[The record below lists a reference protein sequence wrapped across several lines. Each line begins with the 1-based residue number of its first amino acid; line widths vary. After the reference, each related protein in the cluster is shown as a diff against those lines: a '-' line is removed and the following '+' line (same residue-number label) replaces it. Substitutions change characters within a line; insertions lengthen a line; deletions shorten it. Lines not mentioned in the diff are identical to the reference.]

1 MREKMLNVLEA
12 LFAAEKQTLDAMK
25 EERRAIKTKG
35 SLVIRM
41 RKPYMLFTEK
51 IDDREYGIMRDRE
64 KIRRLARKRFL
75 EKAVADGEICCRL
88 LAETIRRLKSQQGRA
103 LFPEGWEQV
112 PELQAARF
120 SARELLW
127 LSTAASSNQKEPEK
141 LIYMTRAGISVRSKS
156 ERLIADKLAEY
167 ALPFRYEARYENYAH
182 GESFVAYPDFTIL
195 RADGREVV
203 WEHFGLMND
212 GEYAAKTVRKIID
225 YQRGGCS
232 LARDLICTFEED
244 IKDPQALDQIIQRF
258 LL

>member
-1 MREKMLNVLEA
+1 M
-12 LFAAEKQTLDAMK
+12 
-25 EERRAIKTKG
+25 
-35 SLVIRM
+35 
-41 RKPYMLFTEK
+41 
-51 IDDREYGIMRDRE
+51 
-64 KIRRLARKRFL
+64 
-75 EKAVADGEICCRL
+75 
-88 LAETIRRLKSQQGRA
+88 
-103 LFPEGWEQV
+103 
-112 PELQAARF
+112 
-120 SARELLW
+120 
-127 LSTAASSNQKEPEK
+127 
-141 LIYMTRAGISVRSKS
+141 RSKS

-212 GEYAAKTVRKIID
+212 DEYAARTVRKIID

>member
-88 LAETIRRLKSQQGRA
+88 LAETIARLKSYKDRA
-103 LFPEGWEQV
+103 VFPEGWEQV

-120 SARELLW
+120 SAREGAAGQ
-127 LSTAASSNQKEPEK
+127 SGRAARHSRPAASPPVRPPLPRGEVGPDGK
-141 LIYMTRAGISVRSKS
+141 AGRPLCHDLPGLTDL
-156 ERLIADKLAEY
+156 RPLGAE
-167 ALPFRYEARYENYAH
+167 LHHRR
-182 GESFVAYPDFTIL
+182 V
-195 RADGREVV
+195 
-203 WEHFGLMND
+203 
-212 GEYAAKTVRKIID
+212 
-225 YQRGGCS
+225 
-232 LARDLICTFEED
+232 
-244 IKDPQALDQIIQRF
+244 
-258 LL
+258 

>member
-1 MREKMLNVLEA
+1 MREKLLNVLEA

-51 IDDREYGIMRDRE
+51 ISDREYGIMRDRE

-75 EKAVADGEICCRL
+75 EKAVADGEICCQL
-88 LAETIRRLKSQQGRA
+88 LAETIARLKSYKDREV
-103 LFPEGWEQV
+103 FPEGWEQV

-127 LSTAASSNQKEPEK
+127 LSTSASSNQMEPEK

>member
-1 MREKMLNVLEA
+1 M
-12 LFAAEKQTLDAMK
+12 
-25 EERRAIKTKG
+25 
-35 SLVIRM
+35 
-41 RKPYMLFTEK
+41 
-51 IDDREYGIMRDRE
+51 
-64 KIRRLARKRFL
+64 
-75 EKAVADGEICCRL
+75 GEICCRL
-88 LAETIRRLKSQQGRA
+88 LAETIARLKSYKDRA
-103 LFPEGWEQV
+103 VFPEGWEQV

-212 GEYAAKTVRKIID
+212 DEYAARTVRKIID